1 MKPSVEQL
9 ENLLA
14 LRRNERPEEGYWQD
28 FLVEFH
34 HRQRVKAT
42 SASSISG
49 LFARIRDGFSD
60 LGPSKWV
67 YGAGLAYA
75 ALTVGFF
82 LAPNSADQGMP
93 ETAPV
98 HRLIPAE
105 PPASRP
111 LQQLDHLD
119 LDPSARGNSG
129 EQVF

>member
-1 MKPSVEQL
+1 VKPSTEQL

-14 LRRNERPEEGYWQD
+14 LRRDERPEEGYWQD

-34 HRQRVKAT
+34 HRQRQKAVRK
-42 SASSISG
+42 SPLLA
-49 LFARIRDGFSD
+49 LWARLHDGFSD

-82 LAPNSADQGMP
+82 LAPHSVETVRP
-93 ETAPV
+93 TTAPV
-98 HRLIPAE
+98 HREIPVSV
-105 PPASRP
+105 PAIE
-111 LQQLDHLD
+111 QLDRLD
-119 LDPSARGNSG
+119 LNPSTQGSTG